1 MIPGDRS
8 LCLARIGM
16 IRTAHTIICCRN
28 VQFALNSMRMVPISI
43 FFTESLGRN
52 GQCFYRSM
60 VLVSG
65 AAFDRAKEIM
75 YHLTVSAKLA
85 EKYDMYKPATD
96 GAGKENEQID

>member
-1 MIPGDRS
+1 
-8 LCLARIGM
+8 
-16 IRTAHTIICCRN
+16 
-28 VQFALNSMRMVPISI
+28 
-43 FFTESLGRN
+43 
-52 GQCFYRSM
+52 M